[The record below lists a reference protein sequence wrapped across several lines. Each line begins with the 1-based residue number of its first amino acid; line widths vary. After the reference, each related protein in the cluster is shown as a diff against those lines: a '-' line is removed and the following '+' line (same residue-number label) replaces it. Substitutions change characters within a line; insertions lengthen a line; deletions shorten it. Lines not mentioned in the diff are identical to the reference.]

1 MPKINSSAGIILAFV
16 ICILL
21 VYALIEINRP
31 SVNSKL
37 QLAAVSSSETPT
49 ISFTS
54 TSGGDSVVVGTSVTV
69 TANFFDTV
77 NIAGVQFKVDNR
89 KDRKST
95 RLNS

>member
-1 MPKINSSAGIILAFV
+1 MPKINTSLSIVVMFIAGV
-16 ICILL
+16 LL

-37 QLAAVSSSETPT
+37 QLAAVTSSETPT
-49 ISFTS
+49 ISVTS